1 MTRYFNEAMETA
13 PRQQLFHLQSYN
25 LSRTVYHAY
34 KNVPMYRKRMDEAG
48 VKPEDILSVNDLK
61 KLPFTYKQDLR
72 DNYPY
77 GMFAVPPSELQRI
90 HASSGT
96 TGKQTVVGYTHSDHI
111 SMS

>member
-1 MTRYFNEAMETA
+1 META

-77 GMFAVPPSELQRI
+77 ACLLYRRPSSSAYTRLPAPPESRR
-90 HASSGT
+90 SSGT
-96 TGKQTVVGYTHSDHI
+96 RIMT
-111 SMS
+111 